1 MFWEKNWDISVMS
14 FEGFTTVGGMLTDV
28 CGTPDYFA
36 PELADIAMNRSATYS
51 SAEATEA
58 ARVLAADGIDC
69 EDGKGY
75 GPPLDCWAVG
85 CIVYELLAGHPPYQ
99 AQDESVLFYK
109 ITENAMEFPEA
120 TFQDVS
126 PDAKDLIRCLT
137 RTDPEARLSCQDALS
152 HPWVRDAGEAGAA
165 HSEQPLPE
173 ATSLNRRKSA
183 IDRKA
188 MELAA
193 AGADDGA

>member
-1 MFWEKNWDISVMS
+1 
-14 FEGFTTVGGMLTDV
+14 
-28 CGTPDYFA
+28 
-36 PELADIAMNRSATYS
+36 
-51 SAEATEA
+51 
-58 ARVLAADGIDC
+58 
-69 EDGKGY
+69 
-75 GPPLDCWAVG
+75 
-85 CIVYELLAGHPPYQ
+85 
-99 AQDESVLFYK
+99 
-109 ITENAMEFPEA
+109 MEFPEA

-193 AGADDGA
+193 AGADDLDGA